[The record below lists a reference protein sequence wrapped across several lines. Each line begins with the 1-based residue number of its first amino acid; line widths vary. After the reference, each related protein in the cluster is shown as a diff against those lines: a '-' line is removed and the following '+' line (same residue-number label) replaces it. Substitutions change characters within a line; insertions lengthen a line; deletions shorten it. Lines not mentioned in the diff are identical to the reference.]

1 MCLSN
6 HVIVF
11 DLDNTLFDTRSIPAA
26 LTADLFDSVRV
37 ANSGPD
43 AVSEDTLAAAIHD
56 SWSVPFTLIAK
67 KYHLPQRISDVWSA
81 FHNTLTFPEPLQPFD
96 DVVETLQRLRNE
108 EHFLLLLTS
117 GYERVQLAKLDAL
130 GLTQFFDF
138 IAVDAV
144 DSEHRGKH
152 DILAELMSLRH
163 WLPKDLLIVGDSA
176 ISEIAAGNALG
187 IPTIQILRPG
197 VVLTET
203 ATRHIHSLRE
213 L

>member
-81 FHNTLTFPEPLQPFD
+81 FHNTLTVPEPLQP
-96 DVVETLQRLRNE
+96 
-108 EHFLLLLTS
+108 
-117 GYERVQLAKLDAL
+117 
-130 GLTQFFDF
+130 
-138 IAVDAV
+138 
-144 DSEHRGKH
+144 
-152 DILAELMSLRH
+152 
-163 WLPKDLLIVGDSA
+163 
-176 ISEIAAGNALG
+176 
-187 IPTIQILRPG
+187 
-197 VVLTET
+197 
-203 ATRHIHSLRE
+203 
-213 L
+213 